1 MAPSQAAQNLREWAE
16 QMAEAGNWYLPA
28 YGPKSPYSILSEKL
42 GIPDD
47 EALLQ
52 LNDFSLSNFASNGPE
67 ALDLDNLI
75 LWLCFLAAVIETD
88 GTDWIQNA

>member
-16 QMAEAGNWYLPA
+16 QMDEAENWFLPA
-28 YGPKSPYSILSEKL
+28 YGPKSPYSVLSEKL

-47 EALLQ
+47 EALVR
-52 LNDFSLSNFASNGPE
+52 LNDFSLSKFTMAEEHYSG
-67 ALDLDNLI
+67 LI
-75 LWLCFLAAVIETD
+75 LWLCFLADVIETD